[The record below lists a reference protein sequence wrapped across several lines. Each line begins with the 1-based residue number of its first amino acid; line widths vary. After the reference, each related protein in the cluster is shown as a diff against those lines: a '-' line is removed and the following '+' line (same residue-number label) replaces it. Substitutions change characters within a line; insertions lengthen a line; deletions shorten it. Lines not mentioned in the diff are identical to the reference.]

1 MERKRIRDFGI
12 VPGVM
17 KTGPKNKITD
27 VPGVLVGHKTVRN
40 GDNKTGV
47 TVIVPGPGNVFE
59 RKFIAAGYVHNGF
72 GKTCGLVQVEEL
84 GTLETPIALTNTL
97 NVGLAADALVE
108 YTIRQCEEDQVEVTS
123 VSPVVGECNDCRI
136 NRIQHRAVSM
146 EDVMEAF
153 SGAGEDFE
161 EGDVGAG
168 TGTVCYGL
176 KGGIGSASRVMRI
189 GGVNYTL
196 GVLVQSNFGAT
207 EDLVIDGIR
216 AGQRILEEKERRR
229 KMATAEQDQGSIMT
243 IIATDLP
250 VSDRQLKRIIRRAGV
265 GIARTGAYT
274 GHGSGEVMIGFTTAG
289 RLQGKDSP
297 EIMTSTCI
305 REDLINVAFKAAAE
319 AVNEAILNSMTAAG
333 RTGGLAVE
341 VYYSL
346 SEFLPQ
352 ILKH

>member
-84 GTLETPIALTNTL
+84 GTLETPIAL
-97 NVGLAADALVE
+97 VE
-108 YTIRQCEEDQVEVTS
+108 YTIRQCEKDQVEVTS

-168 TGTVCYGL
+168 TGTV
-176 KGGIGSASRVMRI
+176 
-189 GGVNYTL
+189 
-196 GVLVQSNFGAT
+196 
-207 EDLVIDGIR
+207 
-216 AGQRILEEKERRR
+216 
-229 KMATAEQDQGSIMT
+229 
-243 IIATDLP
+243 
-250 VSDRQLKRIIRRAGV
+250 
-265 GIARTGAYT
+265 
-274 GHGSGEVMIGFTTAG
+274 
-289 RLQGKDSP
+289 
-297 EIMTSTCI
+297 
-305 REDLINVAFKAAAE
+305 
-319 AVNEAILNSMTAAG
+319 
-333 RTGGLAVE
+333 
-341 VYYSL
+341 
-346 SEFLPQ
+346 
-352 ILKH
+352 

>member
-27 VPGVLVGHKTVRN
+27 VPGVLVGHKTVRS
-40 GDNKTGV
+40 GDSRTGV
-47 TVIVPGPGNVFE
+47 TVIVPGPGNVFD

-108 YTIRQCEEDQVEVTS
+108 YTIRQCAKEQVEVTS
-123 VSPVVGECNDCRI
+123 VSPVVGECNDCKI

-153 SGAGEDFE
+153 SRADEDFE

-176 KGGIGSASRVMRI
+176 KGGIGGKS
-189 GGVNYTL
+189 
-196 GVLVQSNFGAT
+196 
-207 EDLVIDGIR
+207 
-216 AGQRILEEKERRR
+216 
-229 KMATAEQDQGSIMT
+229 
-243 IIATDLP
+243 P
-250 VSDRQLKRIIRRAGV
+250 V
-265 GIARTGAYT
+265 
-274 GHGSGEVMIGFTTAG
+274 
-289 RLQGKDSP
+289 
-297 EIMTSTCI
+297 
-305 REDLINVAFKAAAE
+305 
-319 AVNEAILNSMTAAG
+319 
-333 RTGGLAVE
+333 
-341 VYYSL
+341 
-346 SEFLPQ
+346 
-352 ILKH
+352 

>member
-108 YTIRQCEEDQVEVTS
+108 YTIRQCEKDQVEVTS

-176 KGGIGSASRVMRI
+176 KGGIGSQSYENRRGKLHA
-189 GGVNYTL
+189 GGS
-196 GVLVQSNFGAT
+196 GAVQFRGDRGPGHRRHPGRPTDSGGKGKAQ
-207 EDLVIDGIR
+207 EDGHR
-216 AGQRILEEKERRR
+216 
-229 KMATAEQDQGSIMT
+229 
-243 IIATDLP
+243 
-250 VSDRQLKRIIRRAGV
+250 
-265 GIARTGAYT
+265 RTGPGVHHDHYR
-274 GHGSGEVMIGFTTAG
+274 HGPSC
-289 RLQGKDSP
+289 Q
-297 EIMTSTCI
+297 
-305 REDLINVAFKAAAE
+305 
-319 AVNEAILNSMTAAG
+319 
-333 RTGGLAVE
+333 
-341 VYYSL
+341 
-346 SEFLPQ
+346 
-352 ILKH
+352 